1 MESPGASFSVSF
13 LRYNVNFSLLM
24 FNTAVLPFLADAGAS
39 ATPDGTTGIIIGS
52 GVVGSLCTLAATWIK
67 ARFARRVEG
76 DVKADVPQPLSVEL
90 KERFVT
96 KETFR
101 DHCNRIET
109 ALKDHAQDNE
119 RNFEA
124 LYNLVRANDKLTA
137 TIAGTL
143 EAIKGDL
150 SLIKD
155 KLFRKAR

>member
-1 MESPGASFSVSF
+1 ME
-13 LRYNVNFSLLM
+13 LLSL
-24 FNTAVLPFLADAGAS
+24 F
-39 ATPDGTTGIIIGS
+39 
-52 GVVGSLCTLAATWIK
+52 AATAAADDGWISGSALVSILSAIFGGGGLVYGGWK
-67 ARFARRVEG
+67 GRQAREEAERRRVEG
-76 DVKADVPQPLSVEL
+76 EVKANVPQPLAVEL
-90 KERFVT
+90 KERFVS

-101 DHCNRIET
+101 DHCNRIEQ
-109 ALKDHAQDNE
+109 ALKDHATDNE

-155 KLFRKAR
+155 KLFRKAK

>member
-1 MESPGASFSVSF
+1 M
-13 LRYNVNFSLLM
+13 NFSLLM
-24 FNTAVLPFLADAGAS
+24 FDTAVLPFLSDAGAS

-76 DVKADVPQPLSVEL
+76 EVRADVPQPLSVEL

-143 EAIKGDL
+143 DAIKGDL

>member
-1 MESPGASFSVSF
+1 MENA
-13 LRYNVNFSLLM
+13 
-24 FNTAVLPFLADAGAS
+24 
-39 ATPDGTTGIIIGS
+39 GIIISS
-52 GVVGSLCTLAATWIK
+52 GALGAICTLVATWIK
-67 ARFARRVEG
+67 ARYARKVEG
-76 DVKADVPQPLSVEL
+76 EVQANVPQPLSVEL

-101 DHCNRIET
+101 DHCNRIEN
-109 ALKDHAQDNE
+109 ALKDHATDNE

-124 LYNLVRANDKLTA
+124 LYSLVRANDKLTA

-150 SLIKD
+150 ALIKD

>member
-1 MESPGASFSVSF
+1 MENA
-13 LRYNVNFSLLM
+13 
-24 FNTAVLPFLADAGAS
+24 
-39 ATPDGTTGIIIGS
+39 GIIISS
-52 GVVGSLCTLAATWIK
+52 GALGAICTLCATWIK
-67 ARFARRVEG
+67 ARYTR
-76 DVKADVPQPLSVEL
+76 KVEL
-90 KERFVT
+90 SKPVEVALKEQFVT
-96 KETFR
+96 RTEFDKLAVESR
-101 DHCNRIET
+101 ADHGNIVNRIET

-124 LYNLVRANDKLTA
+124 LYNRVRANDKLTA

>member
-1 MESPGASFSVSF
+1 MDLTKTRSDAWGED
-13 LRYNVNFSLLM
+13 
-24 FNTAVLPFLADAGAS
+24 LPED
-39 ATPDGTTGIIIGS
+39 PRRRE
-52 GVVGSLCTLAATWIK
+52 GVEALERPL
-67 ARFARRVEG
+67 RVE
-76 DVKADVPQPLSVEL
+76 
-90 KERFVT
+90 
-96 KETFR
+96 
-101 DHCNRIET
+101 
-109 ALKDHAQDNE
+109 AQDNE

>member
-1 MESPGASFSVSF
+1 MFSRPRGRSGPPSWPRNAETLSTTKQAMENA
-13 LRYNVNFSLLM
+13 
-24 FNTAVLPFLADAGAS
+24 
-39 ATPDGTTGIIIGS
+39 GIIISS
-52 GVVGSLCTLAATWIK
+52 GALGAICTLCATWIK
-67 ARFARRVEG
+67 ARYARKVEG
-76 DVKADVPQPLSVEL
+76 EVKADVPQPLSVEL

-150 SLIKD
+150 ALIKD